1 MPHASFLCPD
11 GKHRGNYGSS
21 AAAEAS
27 IWHASEISK
36 QIPGDLPDWEQLSKN
51 VQHFLKH
58 VLAFFSSSDTIV
70 MENLAL
76 RFMREVKWPEAIFF
90 YGLQIFVE
98 QVHSETY
105 GLLIDD
111 DITDPAE
118 KRHLFNAIE
127 TVPVIAK
134 KAAWALRWIESST
147 ATFAER
153 LVAFA
158 CVEGIFSV
166 GSRSDFWTAQSGKM
180 RAMTFSNELISRDEG
195 LHCDFAIALHSML
208 NHKCSTET
216 IQRIVREAVAIEHE
230 FVTDAL
236 PVSLIGMNAETMQQ
250 YICYIADSILEA
262 FGCPKIWNVQQPF
275 DWMQLIDL
283 RGKSNFFEITPSEYQ
298 DADVM
303 AELRKSS
310 ATTNNSTSAPSIPA
324 PPSSFVVEPDAT
336 LFHAQSLMPLIAMRR
351 VVNRISEAY
360 NTPQLEKDM
369 KQCQTVNQVFNLVP
383 MANDEEKADLRRA
396 WAAFRNAELYCWQRW
411 FYEYA

>member
-1 MPHASFLCPD
+1 MPRQPSSNSDLKTTQPSAPAQPPGQDKAVATGQEKVVQEKAAATETKTVCEEEEPMLKHDASRLVLMPI
-11 GKHRGNYGSS
+11 KHRKLWLLYKKM
-21 AAAEAS
+21 EAS

-105 GLLIDD
+105 GLLIDTY
-111 DITDPAE
+111 ITDPAE

-134 KAAWALRWIESST
+134 KAAWALRWIESSS
-147 ATFAER
+147 ASFAER

-158 CVEGIFSV
+158 CVEGIFFS
-166 GSRSDFWTAQSGKM
+166 GSFCAIFWIKKSGKM

-208 NHKCSTET
+208 NRKCSTET

-250 YICYIADSILEA
+250 YICYIADSILDA

-310 ATTNNSTSAPSIPA
+310 ASATSTTTNNNTSSTRA
-324 PPSSFVVEPDAT
+324 PPIPPPPSAFVVEPD
-336 LFHAQSLMPLIAMRR
+336 F
-351 VVNRISEAY
+351 
-360 NTPQLEKDM
+360 
-369 KQCQTVNQVFNLVP
+369 
-383 MANDEEKADLRRA
+383 
-396 WAAFRNAELYCWQRW
+396 
-411 FYEYA
+411 